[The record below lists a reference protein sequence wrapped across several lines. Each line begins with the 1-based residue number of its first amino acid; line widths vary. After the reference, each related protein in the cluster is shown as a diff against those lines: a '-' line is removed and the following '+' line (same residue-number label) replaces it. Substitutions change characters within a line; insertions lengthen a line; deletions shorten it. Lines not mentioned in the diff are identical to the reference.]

1 MVGKKKKS
9 GAGQVVLTTFAILI
23 GLVMLYPFL
32 NVLAS
37 SFSSNSGLSQGV
49 TIFPKDFTLDA
60 YKAVFTYVPLWRSM
74 AMTLFYTVAGTA
86 INMILTILCAY
97 VITTSCF

>member
-49 TIFPKDFTLDA
+49 TIFPKDFT
-60 YKAVFTYVPLWRSM
+60 
-74 AMTLFYTVAGTA
+74 
-86 INMILTILCAY
+86 
-97 VITTSCF
+97 